1 MIRRGWAWP
10 NALTPWLYLLPVVVT
25 FAVWVYEP
33 LGRAVW
39 LSFFEWNMLP
49 DTPMTYVGWGN
60 YKNIFALPKMWQAL
74 RNTALYMLGLLPFAV
89 LAPFAIAIYT
99 QDLPPRWRNLYRGL
113 IFVPM
118 IVAPVVA
125 ASVWRWLLDPGHGV
139 VNLALKAA
147 GLGPVAFLTDP
158 RIAIWSII
166 GITGW
171 KLIGFA
177 TLIASAAN
185 AGINPSL
192 IEAARIDGA
201 SGWAIVR
208 HIRLPL
214 LSSTALLLVTMSI
227 LLGAQWTFSY
237 INVLTDGGP
246 LGATTNI
253 YYLLWDFG
261 FSSLS
266 VGWSSASAVVLFI
279 GFATLAFGL
288 FRLTER
294 MSFHDD

>member
-1 MIRRGWAWP
+1 MVNR
-10 NALTPWLYLLPVVVT
+10 AL
-25 FAVWVYEP
+25 
-33 LGRAVW
+33 
-39 LSFFEWNMLP
+39 
-49 DTPMTYVGWGN
+49 
-60 YKNIFALPKMWQAL
+60 
-74 RNTALYMLGLLPFAV
+74 
-89 LAPFAIAIYT
+89 
-99 QDLPPRWRNLYRGL
+99 
-113 IFVPM
+113 
-118 IVAPVVA
+118 A
-125 ASVWRWLLDPGHGV
+125 AF
-139 VNLALKAA
+139 
-147 GLGPVAFLTDP
+147 GLGPVAFLSDP
-158 RIAIWSII
+158 RLAIWSII

-185 AGINPSL
+185 ARINPSL
-192 IEAARIDGA
+192 IEAARMDGA

-266 VGWSSASAVVLFI
+266 VGWSSASAVLLFI
-279 GFATLAFGL
+279 GFALLALGL
-288 FRLTER
+288 LWLTER
-294 MSFHDD
+294 VSLHDA